1 MPQVA
6 HPAVQFP
13 MPYAKHGFA
22 NDTNRDKTSKYQNP
36 GIQPRNK
43 IFEAGNCLHYFG
55 FCHGAPPR
63 RSFDLRLY
71 RRFYS
76 YYWSCSVSLARADPF
91 GEDQAPWLH
100 AAVRC
105 YCNIK
110 RVKAGGGW
118 SAQLVRPRGVTGKKV
133 QQ

>member
-71 RRFYS
+71 RCFYS
-76 YYWSCSVSLARADPF
+76 YYWSCSISLARADPF
-91 GEDQAPWLH
+91 GKDQAPWL
-100 AAVRC
+100 ALPNDQYWTRLFNPRAVGC
-105 YCNIK
+105 PIG
-110 RVKAGGGW
+110 RVDYEHTRA
-118 SAQLVRPRGVTGKKV
+118 PE
-133 QQ
+133 